1 MNLQAHILSAM
12 REQFAGW
19 ETILGS
25 DPRLPDLLTLGDWT
39 TKDVLIH
46 LWAWQQV
53 TLARI
58 DAALQHGEPVF
69 PTLFTEI
76 SGDWEE
82 EADRTNAHVY
92 EACHSQSWS
101 TVHGNWRSGYLRL
114 LELAAQVPE
123 IELLDTG
130 KFPWLNGWSPA
141 FVLIASYDHHKEH
154 FDKLL
159 AWMQDHGPTA

>member
-1 MNLQAHILSAM
+1 MDMQAHILAAM
-12 REQFAGW
+12 REQFERW

-58 DAALQHGEPVF
+58 EAALRHGEPVF

-76 SGDWEE
+76 PGDWEE
-82 EADRTNAHVY
+82 AADRTNAHVY
-92 EACHSQSWS
+92 EACHAQSWS
-101 TVHGNWRSGYLRL
+101 TVHGNWRTGYLRL
-114 LELAAQVPE
+114 LESAAKIPE
-123 IELLDTG
+123 IELLDAER
-130 KFPWLNGWSPA
+130 FPWLHGWSPA

-154 FDKLL
+154 YDKLL
-159 AWMQDHGPTA
+159 AWMRDHDLAA